1 MEAVQKITEAASGE
15 LRSLE
20 EIEPPEIFEEL
31 QHGVLGQDKALRFVS
46 VAIFK
51 HTTGKVPGNLL
62 MVGNSGT
69 GKTTI
74 MNNIQRLY
82 NQVPEY
88 EPFRAVTILNANLL
102 VDVDRMEFH
111 PERLLKAAEQRARSV
126 IGKKASPQELKATME
141 RATMCIDEIDKM
153 SAVVAGKPNPI
164 GVVLQQGLLTLMEG
178 EKVPYH
184 AHAWVDGKE
193 REVVL
198 DVDTGGMM
206 FICGGAFEGLYDQV
220 YNRVLKPGSGEKL
233 RTQTIRTAEGK
244 VKMITR
250 FNLAD
255 YLKPKDLFDFGM
267 VPQFLSRFDNTVLLN
282 DLAIPVL
289 KEILLKSYDSPYVR
303 SRRFFDVLGID
314 LQIEDMAAAMIAEE
328 AARDSRTG
336 ARALRPIFAEIVNP
350 FEFDPRAG
358 DYLEVVDGGGHK
370 LAITPD
376 MVRPHVKG

>member
-1 MEAVQKITEAASGE
+1 MEAVEEITETASGE
-15 LRSLE
+15 LRPLE
-20 EIEPPEIFEEL
+20 TIEPPTIFDEL
-31 QHGVLGQDKALRFVS
+31 HQGVLGQDKALRFVS

-82 NQVPEY
+82 NEVPEY
-88 EPFRAVTILNANLL
+88 QPFRAVTILNANLL

-126 IGKKASPQELKATME
+126 VGKQASPEELKAAME
-141 RATMCIDEIDKM
+141 RATLCIDEIDKM
-153 SAVVAGKPNPI
+153 SSVVAGKPNPI

-184 AHAWVDGKE
+184 AHAWVGGKE

-198 DVDTGGMM
+198 DVDTSGMM

-244 VKMITR
+244 VRMITR
-250 FNLAD
+250 FNLVD

-314 LQIEDMAAAMIAEE
+314 LQMEDMAAAMIAEE

-358 DYLEVVDGGGHK
+358 DHLEATGSGRK